1 MYKIGFMVNNNIIIE
16 LKGNLSRF
24 SDKSL
29 NKKVLKIN
37 SDTKFKV
44 LDILKETNIPKE
56 YIALITINGSVSS
69 LNSELKDGDKIIL
82 YPPIGGG

>member
-44 LDILKETNIPKE
+44 LDILKEMNIPKE

-82 YPPIGGG
+82 YPPVGGG

>member
-1 MYKIGFMVNNNIIIE
+1 MVNNNIIVE

-44 LDILKETNIPKE
+44 LDILKEMNIPKE
-56 YIALITINGSVSS
+56 YIALITLNDSVSS

>member
-82 YPPIGGG
+82 YPPVGGG

>member
-1 MYKIGFMVNNNIIIE
+1 MA
-16 LKGNLSRF
+16 F

-82 YPPIGGG
+82 YPPVGGG